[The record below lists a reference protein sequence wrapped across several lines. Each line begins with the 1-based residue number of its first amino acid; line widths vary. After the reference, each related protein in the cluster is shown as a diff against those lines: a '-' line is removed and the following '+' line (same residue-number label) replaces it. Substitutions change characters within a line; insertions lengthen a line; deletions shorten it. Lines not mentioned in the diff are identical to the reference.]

1 MTQTKLEGY
10 EFFNKTLKSPKMI
23 LAPMVD
29 QSELAWRILSRR
41 YGADVCVTPMF
52 HAKLFSEG
60 KKYRDEQF
68 STNKEDRP
76 LIVQFCANDP
86 DILLKAAK
94 LVENECDAV
103 DINLGCPQHIAKRGH
118 YGSFLQDDWELIAK
132 MTSLLHK
139 ELAVPVTVKI
149 RCFPTIEKTIEYAKM
164 IEAAGA
170 QMLTVHG
177 RLREQKGH
185 NTGLAD
191 WDKIKAVKEA
201 LKIPVVANGNILY
214 HEDMQR
220 CLDYTGCD
228 AVMTAEASL
237 YNPTVFSSEIKFPPY
252 TFDVAKEYLDICKT
266 VKTNGSSIKGHLFK
280 MLQPTLPHH
289 KELRARLGKARTLD
303 EYFEIIEELKTLV
316 TKVIEEKGE
325 EEEQGQADEN
335 GIRKYAYWRCQ
346 PYFRPELPKNGN
358 HVSNKRNAEDT
369 VAKEESKKL
378 KEEPSATVAPATAT
392 PVTAV
397 PVADAPVA
405 DAPVADAPVADV
417 TATVTVASE

>member
-1 MTQTKLEGY
+1 M
-10 EFFNKTLKSPKMI
+10 
-23 LAPMVD
+23 
-29 QSELAWRILSRR
+29 
-41 YGADVCVTPMF
+41 
-52 HAKLFSEG
+52 
-60 KKYRDEQF
+60 
-68 STNKEDRP
+68 
-76 LIVQFCANDP
+76 
-86 DILLKAAK
+86 KAAK
-94 LVENECDAV
+94 LVENDCDAV

-118 YGSFLQDDWELIAK
+118 YGSFLQDEWELIAK
-132 MTSLLHK
+132 MVTILHK

-149 RCFPTIEKTIEYAKM
+149 RCFTSVEKTIEYAKM

-201 LKIPVVANGNILY
+201 VKIPVVANGNILY
-214 HEDMQR
+214 HEDIQK

-237 YNPTVFSSEIKFPPY
+237 YNPTIFSSEVKFPPY
-252 TFDVAKEYLDICKT
+252 TFDMAKEYLDICK
-266 VKTNGSSIKGHLFK
+266 VEKTNGSSIKGHLFK
-280 MLQPTLPHH
+280 ILQPTLPHH

-303 EYFEIIEELKTLV
+303 EYYEIIAELTALV

-358 HVSNKRNAEDT
+358 HEQKENNNKRSADT
-369 VAKEESKKL
+369 TEEKEENKKL
-378 KEEPSATVAPATAT
+378 KET
-392 PVTAV
+392 PVT
-397 PVADAPVA
+397 
-405 DAPVADAPVADV
+405 
-417 TATVTVASE
+417 TEQHQ

>member
-201 LKIPVVANGNILY
+201 VKIPVVANGNILY

-303 EYFEIIEELKTLV
+303 EYFEIVEELKTLV

-358 HVSNKRNAEDT
+358 HESNKRNAEET
-369 VAKEESKKL
+369 IAKEESKKL
-378 KEEPSATVAPATAT
+378 KEEPSAATVAE
-392 PVTAV
+392 VTVTDAA
-397 PVADAPVA
+397 VADAIVA
-405 DAPVADAPVADV
+405 ASTTP
-417 TATVTVASE
+417 ATE